1 MRLSPEQIQAIRSS
15 FINVFC
21 KGEVILFG
29 SRVDDNKKGGDIDL
43 YVSASEPINDLFK
56 LKLKFLV
63 DLKSKIGEQKIDLV
77 LEPFASNELKQ
88 EVQRTGIKICQI

>member
-1 MRLSPEQIQAIRSS
+1 M
-15 FINVFC
+15 FC
-21 KGEVILFG
+21 NGEVLLFG
-29 SRVDDNKKGGDIDL
+29 SRVDDSKKGGDIDL
-43 YVSASEPINDLFK
+43 YLSPAGPADDLFK

-88 EVQRTGIKICQI
+88 EVQRTGVTICQI

>member
-1 MRLSPEQIQAIRSS
+1 MRLSSEQIEAIKET
-15 FINVFC
+15 FIQVFC
-21 KGEVILFG
+21 KGEVMLFG
-29 SRVDDNKKGGDIDL
+29 SRTDDSKKGGDIDL
-43 YVSASEPINDLFK
+43 YVSPTAPADNLFK

-88 EVQRTGIKICQI
+88 EVQKTGIKICQI

>member
-1 MRLSPEQIQAIRSS
+1 MRLSPEQIEAIKET
-15 FINVFC
+15 FNKVFT
-21 KGEVILFG
+21 KGEITLFG
-29 SRVDDNKKGGDIDL
+29 SRVDDSKKGGDIDL
-43 YVSASEPINDLFK
+43 YVSPFDPDDDLFK

-63 DLKSKIGEQKIDLV
+63 DLKSRIGEQKIDLV